1 MSKLK
6 KSQVLL
12 NKEQISNVWIRRYP
26 TLDRDYKRKGNK
38 IVWTHSLFWDSNPD
52 TIDYF
57 RTLEEYRVINNAIVL
72 CPNISIT
79 MSSGI
84 NHKIYFKTIRE
95 LEQWYENNLSDVNF
109 IEVT

>member
-1 MSKLK
+1 M
-6 KSQVLL
+6 VGL
-12 NKEQISNVWIRRYP
+12 NKEQISYVRVVKKPKLCTN
-26 TLDRDYKRKGNK
+26 YKRKGNK
-38 IVWTHSLFWDSNPD
+38 IVWAHSLFWDSNPY

-57 RTLEEYRVINNAIVL
+57 RTLENYRVINNAIVL
-72 CPNISIT
+72 CPNISIR

>member
-6 KSQVLL
+6 KSQILL

-38 IVWTHSLFWDSNPD
+38 IVWTNSLWDFDHWSVD
-52 TIDYF
+52 RF
-57 RTLEEYRVINNAIVL
+57 RDLEEYRVINNAIVL

-95 LEQWYENNLSDVNF
+95 LEKWYENNLSDVNF